1 MTRSLEPQAHGDVV
15 VAAIEGKARGIAVV
29 EDYHAEYHAK
39 AAGDPCR
46 VVVAFVLADRC
57 SQAKHQGFGVGDFGP
72 EQPLDFGIGAA
83 VGVGGNVDAP
93 PFGHGNHARDARL
106 ERHGS
111 VFVFAVVGGHIA
123 RVGEGR
129 TEGHIAVHLEGA
141 ADVAQDGVGR
151 FVFDGLACEAGGN
164 TPVEGGIT
172 ATEAKLCGPGVGAV
186 VPCLETVFVATF
198 DVVVTEVIQTRRE
211 SEFVRKRKAVVN
223 IDETVRTHA
232 VKDNLVQAELWGFH
246 GTHG

>member
-1 MTRSLEPQAHGDVV
+1 MLPATEGTGESGELEPQAHGNVV

-29 EDYHAEYHAK
+29 EDYHAEYHTK

-93 PFGHGNHARDARL
+93 SFGHGNHARDARL

-129 TEGHIAVHLEGA
+129 TKSHVTVHLEGSA
-141 ADVAQDGVGR
+141 NVAQDGVSC
-151 FVFDGLACEAGGN
+151 FVFDGLACKAGGN
-164 TPVEGGIT
+164 APVEGGIT
-172 ATEAKLCGPGVGAV
+172 AAEAKLCSPGVGAIL
-186 VPCLETVFVATF
+186 PCLETVFVATF
-198 DVVVTEVIQTRRE
+198 NVVVTQVIQARRE
-211 SEFVRKRKAVVN
+211 SEFVCKRKAVVDV
-223 IDETVRTHA
+223 DETV
-232 VKDNLVQAELWGFH
+232 
-246 GTHG
+246 